1 VNRVEVEAP
10 PSRVELFED
19 RASITRKVAIP
30 AQAGRHHLVVP
41 NLSPLLREA
50 GISFLGDE
58 NTIVEEARVV
68 RSHELPEDADLPEAA
83 ALREKLEA
91 LEDQVRR
98 LEEAARRARDHADRA
113 EQFADAGRSWAPLA
127 LLGQAAAQQWVD
139 ALRALEQ
146 TSLEASAEAAEQ
158 ERVLGELQA
167 EQADL
172 AARLASARQGR
183 SQLRARL
190 ELQVLAP
197 GGGTLQV
204 RYTIPCALWRPVHRA
219 RLIGNRISWQVAA
232 MAWNATGE
240 DWKGVELVCSTA
252 RPSSRAHAPQLTDD
266 VLHTRK
272 RDKEV
277 VIEARDEVIEV
288 AREGAAR
295 STNEVPGV
303 DDGGE
308 PRTYT
313 APAPVDL
320 DSDGRPVY
328 VILEGWEADAQARW
342 IAHPERSPHVV
353 FQSVQVNAGTR
364 PLLAGPVELYR
375 ESGAVGRGKVGLV
388 PPGEPFVL
396 GWGSHDEVRLARRLD
411 HEVERSRITGR
422 QTHKFTCVNR
432 AVHLGREPLTVT
444 IRERIPM
451 SELKEVKVAKPKAR
465 PLLQEGPDQ
474 DGLCTWELTLE
485 PGAKQELELSYSVE
499 AASNVKLP
507 W

>member
-1 VNRVEVEAP
+1 VDRVQVEARAK
-10 PSRVELFED
+10 RVELFED
-19 RASITRKVAIP
+19 RASVTRAVSLP
-30 AQAGRHHLVVP
+30 PEAGRHHLVIRG
-41 NLSPLLREA
+41 LSPLVREA
-50 GISFLGDE
+50 GLSFLGDE

-68 RSHELPEDADLPEAA
+68 RTRERPKDADLPEAA

-98 LEEAARRARDHADRA
+98 LEEAARRARDQAERA

-127 LLGQAAAQQWVD
+127 LLGQQPAGEWTD
-139 ALRALEQ
+139 ALRTLEHAS
-146 TSLEASAEAAEQ
+146 TEAGQGAAEQ
-158 ERVLGELQA
+158 
-167 EQADL
+167 DL
-172 AARLASARQGR
+172 ALQDLCAERDDLRRRLRHAREGR
-183 SQLRARL
+183 TLLRARL

-197 GGGTLQV
+197 AGGSLQV

-219 RLIGNRISWQVAA
+219 RLLKGRISWQVAA

-252 RPSSRAHAPQLTDD
+252 RPSSRAHAPALTDD
-266 VLHTRK
+266 VLYTRK

-277 VIEARDEVIEV
+277 VIEAREEVIEV

-295 STNEVPGV
+295 STDEVPGV
-303 DDGGE
+303 EDGGE
-308 PRTYT
+308 PRTYS

-328 VILEGWEADAQARW
+328 VLLERWEADARAQW

-353 FQSVQVNAGTR
+353 FQSMQVNAGTR

-375 ESGAVGRGKVGLV
+375 ESGAVGRAKVGLV
-388 PPGEPFVL
+388 PPGEPFPL

-411 HEVERSRITGR
+411 HETERSRITGR
-422 QTHKFTCVNR
+422 QTHKFTCTSR
-432 AVHLGREPLTVT
+432 AVHVGREPFTVT
-444 IRERIPM
+444 IRERIPV
-451 SELKEVKVAKPKAR
+451 SELKEVKITQPKAR
-465 PLLQEGPDQ
+465 PKLHDGPDR
-474 DGLCTWELTLE
+474 DGICTWELTLE

-499 AASNVKLP
+499 ASSNVKLP